1 MSKPKL
7 MVVDDDE
14 GIRTQLKYAL
24 QDEYTV
30 TLAEDRPKA
39 LALLLEFQPA
49 VVSLDLG
56 LPPDP
61 DGAEEGLKTLDE
73 ILRLAPL
80 TKVIVV
86 TGNSDRANALRA
98 VQLGAFDY
106 HLKPINL
113 AEYKVV
119 VRRAAFLGDLSRE
132 SEAAA
137 HTDEQGV
144 RFEEIIGKTSRMREI
159 FSVIQ
164 RVAKTDA
171 TVLVEG
177 ESGTGKELIA
187 RAVHRR
193 SPRRDGPFV
202 AINCGAIPET
212 LLEAEL
218 FGHERGAFTG
228 AHVQRKGKFELAERG
243 TLFLDEIGELPL
255 TLQVKILRFLQE
267 RTVERI
273 GGRTPI
279 AVDVRIIAATNRDL
293 KAHLERGLFRE
304 DLYYRLSVLRV
315 EVPPLRERA
324 EDVVILAN
332 AFLARAGKEQRRSVR
347 FGPQAMQALMAHP
360 WPGNVRELENRV
372 SRAVIMA
379 KARIIEPADLD
390 LASVD
395 GVADQSS
402 LRETRQ
408 RVERQTLVEVLTRH
422 RGNVS
427 QAARELKIS
436 RPTLHGLLDKHEI
449 NAKDFR

>member
-1 MSKPKL
+1 MTKPKV

-14 GIRTQLKYAL
+14 GIRTQLRYAL
-24 QDEYTV
+24 QDEYVV
-30 TLAEDRPKA
+30 TLAENRQQA
-39 LALLLEFQPA
+39 LSLLQEVQPA

-56 LPPDP
+56 LPPEP

-73 ILRLAPL
+73 ILRAAPL

-86 TGNSDRANALRA
+86 TGNSDRGNALRA
-98 VQLGAFDY
+98 VELGAFDY

-113 AEYKVV
+113 ADYKVV

-137 HTDEQGV
+137 RVDEQGV
-144 RFEEIIGKTSRMREI
+144 RFEEIIGKTTRMREI
-159 FSVIQ
+159 YSVVQ

-171 TVLVEG
+171 TVLIEG

-187 RAVHRR
+187 RAIHRR
-193 SPRRDGPFV
+193 SIRRDGPFV

-212 LLEAEL
+212 LLESEL

-228 AHVQRKGKFELAERG
+228 AHVQRKGKFEMAERG

-273 GGRTPI
+273 GGRQPI
-279 AVDVRIIAATNRDL
+279 AVEVRIIAATNRDL

-304 DLYYRLSVLRV
+304 DLYYRLSVVRV
-315 EVPPLRERA
+315 DVPPLRERA

-332 AFLARAGKEQRRSVR
+332 AFLGRAAKEQRRSVR
-347 FGPQAMQALMAHP
+347 FGPRALQALLAHA

-372 SRAVIMA
+372 SRAVIMT
-379 KARIIEPADLD
+379 KGRVIEPADLD
-390 LASVD
+390 LVAAD
-395 GVADQSS
+395 GGPDQGS

-408 RVERQTLVEVLTRH
+408 RVERQALVDVLSRH